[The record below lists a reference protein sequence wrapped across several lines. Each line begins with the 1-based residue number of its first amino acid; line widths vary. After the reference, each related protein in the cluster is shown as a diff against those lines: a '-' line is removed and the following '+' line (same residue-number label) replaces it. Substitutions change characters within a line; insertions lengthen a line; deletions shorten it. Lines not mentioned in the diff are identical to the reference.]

1 MTELEVLAR
10 SINGL
15 TELLR
20 VARSDLANPVLTPF
34 ERRETYHQI
43 DRYSVELRRHLL
55 VMEAERSR
63 VRRQSLEEDGGRSLP
78 NTLPERRDSTPTVGR
93 LGAATGRL
101 TIAAR
106 NQDFPPSAI
115 RCAR

>member
-20 VARSDLANPVLTPF
+20 VARSDLANPILTSF
-34 ERRETYHQI
+34 ERRELGHQI

-55 VMEAERSR
+55 LIEAERSR
-63 VRRQSLEEDGGRSLP
+63 VRSESSEQSGGRNFPHSL
-78 NTLPERRDSTPTVGR
+78 NRSAETRRQPLAV
-93 LGAATGRL
+93 
-101 TIAAR
+101 
-106 NQDFPPSAI
+106 
-115 RCAR
+115 